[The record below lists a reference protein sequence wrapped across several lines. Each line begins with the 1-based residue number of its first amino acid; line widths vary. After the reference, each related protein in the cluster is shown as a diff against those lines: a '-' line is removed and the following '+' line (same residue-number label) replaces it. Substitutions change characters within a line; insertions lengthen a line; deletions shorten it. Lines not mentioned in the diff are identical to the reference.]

1 MSAILLVQTAI
12 VSNFYSSH
20 FVIDDIDLNRS
31 SVLRLLLSYL
41 YLLHTSSP
49 LLQNTTDVLLCD
61 VLYITSL
68 HFVSWILQAAD
79 VNIL

>member
-1 MSAILLVQTAI
+1 MRGI
-12 VSNFYSSH
+12 YSH
-20 FVIDDIDLNRS
+20 FVIDDINLNRS

-68 HFVSWILQAAD
+68 HFVSWILLAAD

>member
-1 MSAILLVQTAI
+1 MRGI
-12 VSNFYSSH
+12 YSSH
-20 FVIDDIDLNRS
+20 FVNADIDLNRS

>member
-1 MSAILLVQTAI
+1 MRGI
-12 VSNFYSSH
+12 YSH

-31 SVLRLLLSYL
+31 SVLRLLLLSLLY

-68 HFVSWILQAAD
+68 HFVSWILEAAD

>member
-49 LLQNTTDVLLCD
+49 LLQNTTDGARAWVQACIVAALCSVID
-61 VLYITSL
+61 TGMI
-68 HFVSWILQAAD
+68 
-79 VNIL
+79 